1 MDYEKLYHDL
11 FNAVTDSIENL
22 KEAQLKA
29 EENYIKMT
37 EDENKNKN
45 KVLKIDKLSF

>member
-11 FNAVTDSIENL
+11 FNAITDSIENL

-29 EENYIKMT
+29 EENYLKMT
-37 EDENKNKN
+37 EDEDIKKNKI
-45 KVLKIDKLSF
+45 LKIEKL